1 MIYFFN
7 TKVIVTLEK
16 QTSKK
21 PQMTKFYF
29 WASQRTKVI
38 THVSKLIYE
47 EELLDL
53 LILAFPHSGNT
64 CLQLDIFPL
73 SKLLLW

>member
-1 MIYFFN
+1 
-7 TKVIVTLEK
+7 
-16 QTSKK
+16 
-21 PQMTKFYF
+21 MTKFYF

-53 LILAFPHSGNT
+53 LILAFPHSGNI